1 MSTHGFTGRL
11 AGAAARHPWRTI
23 TIWIVALA
31 GAVVLATGI
40 GSVLTEDS
48 DSTVQTESER
58 AQDLFD
64 EHFSATT
71 AADDDGQAPETQEAE
86 YVLVESDGA
95 TVDEPKFASMVAGV
109 VAELRQIPAV
119 ISAVSYLDGAPGLTS
134 EDGTVALI
142 PVDLAGDGEASDLAA
157 PLVTVV
163 ENADAAP
170 AFRVT
175 TIGNGSVWNEVGDLV
190 DDTLRRGEM
199 LGVSI
204 ALVILALVFGALVAA
219 GIPLI
224 LALASI
230 ILALGMTTIVG
241 QAFDLS
247 FFVVNMITMIGLAV
261 GIDYS
266 LFVVQRF
273 REERAKGHAVIA
285 AIEHAGDSATRAVFF
300 SGMTVVIALL
310 GLMYAPDTVM
320 RSLGIGAVLV
330 VLAAVAASLTLLPAV
345 LSLLGDRVNK
355 AKIPFVSGTTYR
367 EGGSRFWHGVTRL
380 VTARPIVSVVVTG
393 GLLLALATPY
403 LSLHTGSNSIEALPE
418 QSNARHAW
426 TVLVENFDT
435 GSVITS
441 IVVDGNL
448 ADPAVATAVTTL
460 VADLESD
467 ADYGEVETVVS
478 PDGAIVVV
486 DAITKLDPSTMEAR
500 RAVEALRTDTIP
512 AAFDGIDTEVLV
524 DGEAAWTADYV
535 AELNRR
541 TPVIFAFVLGLSF
554 LVLMILFRS
563 IVVPIKAIL
572 MNLLSVGA
580 AYGLLVA
587 VFQHGIGAD
596 LFGFRQTDVI
606 ETWIPLFLFTVL
618 FGLSMDYHIFLMSRI
633 KERYDITGDNDG
645 SVAFGLGSTGA
656 IITGAALIMVAV
668 FGGFA
673 AGDMVM
679 FQQMGFGLA
688 VAVILDAT
696 VVRSVL
702 VPSAMKLL
710 GDVNWYL
717 PRWLEWLPQIHI
729 EGQPDPV
736 LTIDLDEADER
747 TPELV

>member
-11 AGAAARHPWRTI
+11 AGATARHPWRTI
-23 TIWIVALA
+23 AVWLVVLA
-31 GAVVLATGI
+31 GAVMLATNL
-40 GSVLTEDS
+40 GSVLTEES

-58 AQDLFD
+58 AQDLVD
-64 EHFSATT
+64 SHFSIPITPGTEAL
-71 AADDDGQAPETQEAE
+71 TQEAE
-86 YVLVESDGA
+86 YVLVESEGA
-95 TVDEPKFASMVAGV
+95 TTDDPEFAVALQRI
-109 VAELRQIPAV
+109 VAELRQLPTV
-119 ISAVSYLDGAPGLTS
+119 TSAVSTLDGIPGLVS
-134 EDGTVALI
+134 DDGTVALI
-142 PVDLAGDGEASDLAA
+142 PVELAGEGEASDLAA

-163 ENADAAP
+163 ENADATP
-170 AFRVT
+170 GFRVT
-175 TIGNGSVWNEVGDLV
+175 TIGNGSVWNEVGALAE
-190 DDTLRRGEM
+190 DTLQRGEM

-224 LALASI
+224 LAVVSI
-230 ILALGMTTIVG
+230 VAALGMTVIVG
-241 QAFDLS
+241 QAFELS

-273 REERAKGHAVIA
+273 REERAKGRDVIS

-310 GLMYAPDTVM
+310 GLLYAPDTVM
-320 RSLGIGAVLV
+320 HSLGIGAVLV

-345 LSLLGDRVNK
+345 LGLLGDRINR
-355 AKIPFVSGTTYR
+355 AKVPFVSGTTYH
-367 EGGSRFWHGVTRL
+367 EGGNRFWHWVTRL
-380 VTARPIVSVVVTG
+380 VTARPLVSVVLAG
-393 GLLLALATPY
+393 GLLLGLASPY
-403 LSLHTGSNSIEALPE
+403 LSLHTGQNFVESLPE

-426 TVLVENFDT
+426 TVLIDNFDVGAVT
-435 GSVITS
+435 TS
-441 IVVDGNL
+441 IVADGD
-448 ADPAVATAVTTL
+448 ATDPAVTAAVASL
-460 VADLESD
+460 VADLEAD
-467 ADYGEVETVVS
+467 PDYGEVETRTS

-486 DAITKLDPSTMEAR
+486 DAVTKLDPSTMEAR
-500 RAVEALRTDTIP
+500 QAVETLRTDTIP
-512 AAFDGIDTEVLV
+512 AAFDATDTEVLV

-535 AELNRR
+535 GELNRR
-541 TPVIFAFVLGLSF
+541 TPAIFAFVLGFSF
-554 LVLMILFRS
+554 LVLMTVFRS

-572 MNLLSVGA
+572 LNLLSVGA

-587 VFQHGIGAD
+587 VFQHGIGAS
-596 LFGFRQTDVI
+596 LFGFQQTDVI
-606 ETWIPLFLFTVL
+606 ESWIPLFLFTVL

-633 KERYDITGDNDG
+633 KERYDVTGDNDG

-702 VPSAMKLL
+702 VPAAMKLL
-710 GDVNWYL
+710 GDLNWYL

-729 EGQPDPV
+729 EGRPDPV
-736 LTIDLDEADER
+736 LVVDLDGTADR
-747 TPELV
+747 TLELV